1 MSEQAELE
9 RIAKL
14 ADVLYSNFDADTHTE
29 DPYQLLACIL
39 RNLEPNYFYRPIYER
54 QPTSKLL
61 EPTMKEKVELLYKF
75 VGASSLPGLLKAHVC
90 GDAAGF
96 LKNACSASTEEL
108 KDLDAVFDV
117 GAFMQEFWKA
127 DYKGEQL

>member
-1 MSEQAELE
+1 VSEQAELE

-14 ADVLYSNFDADTHTE
+14 ANNIYSNFDSETCAK

-39 RNLEPNYFYRPIYER
+39 RNLEPSYFYQPIYSR

-61 EPTMKEKVELLYKF
+61 DPSTMKDEVMLLYEF
-75 VGASSLPGLLKAHVC
+75 VGASTLPGLLKAHVC

-96 LKNACSASTEEL
+96 LKNICLASAEDLGEL
-108 KDLDAVFDV
+108 NSVFDV
-117 GAFMQEFWKA
+117 GAFMQEFWSA
-127 DYKGEQL
+127 D